1 MMSIKAAALPCYA
14 RGICGRTLSPASQID
29 QRQTFAPRSSHRF
42 FLDRASGKR
51 SLCVSGAAVV
61 TAGGAVATYSLVKG
75 GPEYADVLAVEPINQ
90 QIKTPREVCKDVTV
104 TRQAPVK
111 DQHQIVG
118 SVIGAVAGGLLG
130 NQIGGGNGK
139 KIATVAGAV
148 GGGYAGNKV
157 QEGMQERDTYT
168 TTQNRCTTVND
179 VSDKVVG
186 YNVKYKLNEKVGQ
199 VRMERDPGSQIPV
212 DKNGQLILGQAQ

>member
-1 MMSIKAAALPCYA
+1 MNK
-14 RGICGRTLSPASQID
+14 
-29 QRQTFAPRSSHRF
+29 
-42 FLDRASGKR
+42 
-51 SLCVSGAAVV
+51 SLLVGAVLGAVGV
-61 TAGGAVATYSLVKG
+61 TAGGAFATYSLVKG
-75 GPEYADVLAVEPINQ
+75 PESAQVLAVVPVNQ

-118 SVIGAVAGGLLG
+118 SVLGAVAGGLLG
-130 NQIGGGNGK
+130 NQVGGGNGK

-157 QEGMQERDTYT
+157 QEGMQNRDTYT
-168 TTQNRCTTVND
+168 TTQTRCNTVND
-179 VSDKVVG
+179 ISDKVVG
-186 YNVKYKLNEKVGQ
+186 YDVRYNLDGKEGT

-212 DKNGQLILGQAQ
+212 DKEGRLILGQNQQ